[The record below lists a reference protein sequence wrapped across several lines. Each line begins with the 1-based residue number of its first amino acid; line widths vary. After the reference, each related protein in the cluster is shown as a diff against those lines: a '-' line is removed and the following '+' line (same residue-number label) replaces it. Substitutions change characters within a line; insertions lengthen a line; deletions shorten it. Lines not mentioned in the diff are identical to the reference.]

1 MILSQ
6 CLNLKRLLRSLFIR
20 YYSSESLV
28 TKGLRAN
35 FGLFAEMG
43 AKPQTEGKTEKAIDL
58 RLGRG
63 TRVENNQPIR

>member
-43 AKPQTEGKTEKAIDL
+43 AKPQYGARSSAITEIVALKIHLSD
-58 RLGRG
+58 GRK
-63 TRVENNQPIR
+63 P